1 MSEMTSQETAPAQA
15 QPTCRWEYESGQQCT
30 RSPAAR
36 RGTRGPAPVYCEQA
50 DGPGQPVHNPLNAWR
65 AKTRPAGTEDADPQ
79 AGRAPVTEAVR
90 TAGNTL
96 DRAEQLAAAL
106 RETAEHLAEALAT
119 AADPDAAEAQISA
132 RVVDAE
138 EARQA
143 AEASATREK
152 AARLAAETRAD
163 AATQMAEAM
172 AGQTEAAQADAEA
185 ARTDVSAMRSELQ
198 EVTAAHAA
206 ELERIRED
214 ARAGMMRRRRRP
226 PRRSGGQRPT
236 PTPR

>member
-1 MSEMTSQETAPAQA
+1 M
-15 QPTCRWEYESGQQCT
+15 
-30 RSPAAR
+30 
-36 RGTRGPAPVYCEQA
+36 YCEQA

-65 AKTRPAGTEDADPQ
+65 AKTRAGDTPGPDPQ
-79 AGRAPVTEAVR
+79 AERAPVAEAVR

-119 AADPDAAEAQISA
+119 AADPDAAEAQIQA
-132 RVVDAE
+132 RSLTPR

-143 AEASATREK
+143 AESLATREK
-152 AARLAAETRAD
+152 AARIPPRPAQG

-185 ARTDVSAMRSELQ
+185 ARADVSAMRSELQ
-198 EVTAAHAA
+198 EATAAHAA
-206 ELERIRED
+206 ELERIREETQARITIAEED
-214 ARAGMMRRRRRP
+214 RDSAIARAEADKAAAIAAADAARE
-226 PRRSGGQRPT
+226 PRRGAGAGGDRAGAGRGRGPRP
-236 PTPR
+236 RRQ